1 MNREDG
7 VLLPATTHC
16 NIFSSPALAS
26 AVTPFLGA
34 PLPAACRRPSELRS
48 LGRHVGQARPIRLR
62 RLVFLVESDPDQPG
76 YGFVW
81 DVLHVY
87 LMARSRRTAAVMRE
101 RWVKACGKLPRASPE
116 EPSFSA

>member
-7 VLLPATTHC
+7 VLLPATTHY
-16 NIFSSPALAS
+16 NIYSSPALAS
-26 AVTPFLGA
+26 ALA
-34 PLPAACRRPSELRS
+34 SAARHSSMRPCRRPSELRS
-48 LGRHVGQARPIRLR
+48 LGRHLGQARPIRLR
-62 RLVFLVESDPDQPG
+62 RLVFLLDSDPDQPG
-76 YGFVW
+76 HGFVW
-81 DVLHVY
+81 DVLHAY